1 MRIKTKNLLNTT
13 TLLFL
18 SCILCLITHG
28 QEKQTAFKKIYLQGG
43 TGFSSGSGTSVD
55 VGIQA
60 RLNNNWVAT
69 ASYQYMELNPKNLP
83 ANYEQG
89 YTIVIFFPIYDDFPY
104 NEMKTFSIT
113 AGKYVETG
121 RKTWFTTEAGISFVN
136 GQKVSF
142 TPQPVANDI
151 FYISSNYSFKK
162 ENKSTVGAVLKAD
175 FNWAFLPYLGLG
187 AGVYA
192 NFNSIQSPVG
202 FQVKLIA
209 GWLNTKKKKKG

>member
-1 MRIKTKNLLNTT
+1 MSIKTKNLLQVTS
-13 TLLFL
+13 LLLL
-18 SCILCLITHG
+18 SFILCFVTYA
-28 QEKQTAFKKIYLQGG
+28 QEKQTAFKKIYLHGG
-43 TGFSSGSGTSVD
+43 AGFSNANGTSVD

-60 RLNNNWVAT
+60 ILNKNWVAT
-69 ASYQYMELNPKNLP
+69 VSYQSMELNPKNLP

-89 YTIVIFFPIYDDFPY
+89 YTIILFFPIYDDFPY

-113 AGKYVETG
+113 AGKHLETG

-151 FYISSNYSFKK
+151 FYISSNYSFQK
-162 ENKSTVGAVLKAD
+162 ENKSTIGAVLKAD

-202 FQVKLIA
+202 FRVKLIA
-209 GWLNTKKKKKG
+209 GWLNTKKKH